1 MKNFPRIFPYQLIH
15 NDDLKSMRNGS
26 FERGYRAGKRDAIES
41 LRSVQAYDC
50 STLTE
55 EEREMVM
62 SFLVENNLE
71 FGYNV
76 DAGGFYIIK
85 KYKPNTLKIDLE
97 DFNRK
102 AQHILETVVK
112 PQVERYEKAKA
123 EGELIPKPRQVGASG
138 WVVDKLNK
146 SE

>member
-50 STLTE
+50 NTLTND
-55 EEREMVM
+55 EREMVM

-76 DAGGFYIIK
+76 DAGGFYVIK
-85 KYKPNTLKIDLE
+85 KHKPNTLKIDLE

-102 AQHILETVVK
+102 AQHILDTVVK
-112 PQVERYEKAKA
+112 PQVERYEKAMAAKQKYK
-123 EGELIPKPRQVGASG
+123 KPLKDSNPIT
-138 WVVDKLNK
+138 KYLK